1 MRSHEA
7 ILGVDDEPNFC
18 RILEAKLRRSSFS
31 VSVATTLA
39 AGLRCLLE
47 QCFALILLDVRLPDA
62 DGIEALP
69 QLEAIA
75 RQTPVVVMTAY
86 EEEGLR
92 RLAIDAGAAEV
103 IYKPFDLDHLTA

>member
-31 VSVATTLA
+31 VSVATTFA
-39 AGLRCLLE
+39 AGLRCLVE

-62 DGIEALP
+62 DGIAALP
-69 QLEAIA
+69 QIAMIA
-75 RQTPVVVMTAY
+75 RETPVIVMTAY
-86 EEEGLR
+86 EEESLPR
-92 RLAIDAGAAEV
+92 KAGGARAADV
-103 IYKPFDLDHLTA
+103 SY